1 MAHSKVVFCFRDL
14 ISSTSIDLS
23 ISASTMSSKMSEFI
37 TVISTYMYLSS
48 HVFCERASAY
58 NVSWWGI
65 ACHYVGFPSSFLNS
79 TSQFS
84 GAFPNHLPIKTF
96 KTQHEYS
103 LCEIVIECFVSCL

>member
-1 MAHSKVVFCFRDL
+1 
-14 ISSTSIDLS
+14 
-23 ISASTMSSKMSEFI
+23 MSSKMSEFI

-84 GAFPNHLPIKTF
+84 GTFPNHLPIKTF
-96 KTQHEYS
+96 KIQHEYS